1 MGSSGTSTYLVERS
15 LNGSVWT
22 QIASTSAS
30 QTYFTDSGLSPNT
43 WYQYR
48 IKASNA
54 GGVSSP
60 SSTSLAATLSRLAE
74 WRLQNYGTTSS
85 TGAASNTASGID
97 GIPNLTKYAF
107 NMQSSDGTMHVQ
119 PGTGDR
125 GLPTT
130 GMNPITQ
137 RLRVEFIRR
146 KSSSAPGVSYAVEF
160 SSSLNNFAAAGAP
173 VQIISIDANLERVVW
188 EDDVSINETP
198 ARFAR
203 IKIIESP

>member
-1 MGSSGTSTYLVERS
+1 
-15 LNGSVWT
+15 
-22 QIASTSAS
+22 
-30 QTYFTDSGLSPNT
+30 
-43 WYQYR
+43 
-48 IKASNA
+48 
-54 GGVSSP
+54 
-60 SSTSLAATLSRLAE
+60 
-74 WRLQNYGTTSS
+74 
-85 TGAASNTASGID
+85 
-97 GIPNLTKYAF
+97 
-107 NMQSSDGTMHVQ
+107 
-119 PGTGDR
+119 
-125 GLPTT
+125 
-130 GMNPITQ
+130 MNPITQ